1 MHTLYSCY
9 LSVTGPVGKRSRF
22 LQETMNSRHH
32 IIPVIIAVVT
42 TFLPLSC
49 IRESSRGDAF
59 EAAFSLDTPTVWDG
73 DELVFSVRTNRGA
86 FRLVEFSFPL
96 SPRLLETGKS
106 YPVTDGAWTYRG
118 RIPVPAT
125 QRGRISL
132 TVEDP
137 ETGLRKEFSE
147 SYTAY
152 ASTGVNLEIGNPP
165 VGSECLPEGI
175 PAIISGDDFVLT
187 LRSRAPRLILCDF
200 DFELNDGTLSIGKEF
215 LFTDNACTVTI
226 PSVSV
231 GDAFTPKTL
240 SLCLLD
246 PDSGRDTTVTVP
258 YLTAGR
264 FAPEVTITPEVLSE
278 GGTATVWLTSNRESF
293 ELRGY
298 SAPSW
303 FTLEGYSPDSPGVT
317 LGLDGYAAFTTAPLS
332 ISSSAS
338 GEIRFDLL
346 DSRVTLR
353 SVLLSVPYTA
363 AARPVPGDV
372 TLSASSFRLR
382 TDETAEV
389 SVGTTT
395 AGSTG
400 RFTATVLSGETGAV
414 VIAPASPGE
423 TPRTVPDGRFGK
435 ECTITGG
442 RLLLRG
448 RPGHWGEVTVR
459 VAAEGNDGARKDIS
473 VYVRRDVAL
482 RLKGDFRN
490 YICWWPN
497 QVDPVFSDLGNGSQ
511 GIGWWGI
518 PYGVDAELVSWENR
532 SGRELS
538 SLKKEEVSTYLR
550 CFSLTEPAR
559 AYLEPTFI
567 VSVGNRVSSRFF
579 YGTYR
584 DQEDPRSR
592 LLTGTDISR
601 VTSATL
607 PATLNSTMKES
618 RRWAQRVPCDALLR
632 LLQDL
637 DCKADYQNGY
647 GLFVMLRETL
657 HSDDQLGF
665 GSFDVSLKEVGYDRD
680 RYALRYLFN
689 FMEVPGEQGA
699 SEPWWSGV
707 GGERPWITP
716 WND

>member
-1 MHTLYSCY
+1 M
-9 LSVTGPVGKRSRF
+9 
-22 LQETMNSRHH
+22 RHL
-32 IIPVIIAVVT
+32 
-42 TFLPLSC
+42 LPILLVLLPALSC
-49 IRESSRGDAF
+49 VRESSRGDAF
-59 EAAFSLDTPTVWDG
+59 EASFTLDTPTVWDG
-73 DELVFSVRTNRGA
+73 DEFSFSIRTNRGA
-86 FRLVEFSFPL
+86 FRLMDFSFPL
-96 SPRLLETGKS
+96 SPRLLETGRL
-106 YPVTDGAWTYRG
+106 YPVTDGVWTFRE

-125 QRGRISL
+125 RRDRISL

-152 ASTGVNLEIGNPP
+152 ASTGVSLEIGNPP

-175 PAIISGDDFVLT
+175 PAVVSGDDFVFS
-187 LRSRAPRLILCDF
+187 LRSRAPRLILSDF

-215 LFTDNACTVTI
+215 LFNDNACTVTI

-231 GDAFTPKTL
+231 PDAFTPRTL
-240 SLCLLD
+240 SLSLLD
-246 PDSGRDTTVTVP
+246 PDSGRDTTVTAP

-264 FAPEVTITPEVLSE
+264 FAPSVTITPEVLSE
-278 GGTATVWLTSNRESF
+278 GGTATVRLFSNRESF
-293 ELRGY
+293 QLRGY

-303 FTLEGYSPDSPGVT
+303 FTLAGYSPDSPDVT
-317 LGLDGYAAFTTAPLS
+317 LGPDGTAAFQTGVLR
-332 ISSSAS
+332 IGSSSS

-346 DSRVTLR
+346 DSKVTLR

-363 AARPVPGDV
+363 AARPAPGDV
-372 TLSASSFRLR
+372 TLSSTSLRLR

-400 RFTATVLSGETGAV
+400 RFTASVLSGETGAV
-414 VIAPASPGE
+414 VIAAASPGE
-423 TPRTVPDGRFGK
+423 SPASVPDSRFGK
-435 ECTITGG
+435 ECSVTSG

-459 VAAEGNDGARKDIS
+459 VSAEGNGAARKDIT

-482 RLKGDFRN
+482 RLKGDFRD

-497 QVDPVFSDLGNGSQ
+497 QVDPVFSNLGGGTQ

-518 PYGVDAELVSWENR
+518 PYGVEAELVSWENR
-532 SGRELS
+532 SGRELT
-538 SLKKEEVSTYLR
+538 SLRKEEVSTYLR
-550 CFSLTEPAR
+550 CFSLTEPAG

-584 DQEDPRSR
+584 DESDPRSR

-607 PATLNSTMKES
+607 PSSLNSTVKES
-618 RRWAQRVPCDALLR
+618 RRWAHRVPCDGLLR

-665 GSFDVSLKEVGYDRD
+665 GSFDISLKGVSYDSD

-707 GGERPWITP
+707 GGERPWITA